1 MSLQGEMK
9 RLTEEITAAHKERD
23 QYHKERVTGVA
34 TMLGDFDREQTKMAK
49 QQKATFAA
57 DEKARLDDDKARL
70 ASFKKMMAGIDKT
83 ISELAKY
90 TAAFLTDFQTKRLA
104 EFKKSMAELNKEI
117 VELRKYTET
126 MLADHEKER
135 ASQFKALMERIN
147 KEIEVIE
154 DRVAFLAVETE
165 KNLKEMDAAHAA
177 MANAQKVSFAADK
190 KARLNADRIR
200 LTDFNAL
207 MKGIDKEIGVL
218 NNRVELLKAD
228 TQKSLAE
235 TRADHQA
242 AAKVWLGMG
251 KAPAPKPIAAPPKEP
266 KPAPPPMPKIAA
278 PIVKPKEE
286 PKPVSPPA
294 LEVAKPTLSP
304 VLVKTQPKPP
314 VKKAKGKKKG
324 KK

>member
-1 MSLQGEMK
+1 MSLHGEMK

-49 QQKATFAA
+49 EQKATFAA

-70 ASFKKMMAGIDKT
+70 ASFKK
-83 ISELAKY
+83 
-90 TAAFLTDFQTKRLA
+90 
-104 EFKKSMAELNKEI
+104 SMAELDKELA
-117 VELRKYTET
+117 ELKKYTET

-135 ASQFKALMERIN
+135 ASEFKALMERIN
-147 KEIEVIE
+147 KEIEAIE

-218 NNRVELLKAD
+218 NNRVKLLKAD

-251 KAPAPKPIAAPPKEP
+251 KALAPKPIAAPPKEP

-278 PIVKPKEE
+278 PIAKPKE
-286 PKPVSPPA
+286 
-294 LEVAKPTLSP
+294 
-304 VLVKTQPKPP
+304 
-314 VKKAKGKKKG
+314 G
-324 KK
+324 